1 MGYFKDLLLAL
12 GYIVALFTI
21 IKLGAVGFGYL
32 MTLVSHLSGL
42 VHTLVCFISNTL
54 DSEPLTG
61 AFLACISASPL
72 IALVMWL
79 DDK

>member
-1 MGYFKDLLLAL
+1 MGYLKNLLLTL
-12 GYIVALFTI
+12 GCIVALFTI
-21 IKLGAVGFGYL
+21 IKLGIVGFGYL
-32 MTLVSHLSGL
+32 MTLVRHLSGL
-42 VHTLVCFISNTL
+42 AHTLVCFISNTI

-72 IALVMWL
+72 IALCMWL

>member
-1 MGYFKDLLLAL
+1 MGYLKNLLLAL

-21 IKLGAVGFGYL
+21 IKLGTVGFGYL
-32 MTLVSHLSGL
+32 MTLVSNLSGL
-42 VHTLVCFISNTL
+42 VNTLVCFISNIF
-54 DSEPLTG
+54 DSEPLTA

-72 IALVMWL
+72 ITLVMWL

>member
-1 MGYFKDLLLAL
+1 MGYFKNLLLAL
-12 GYIVALFTI
+12 GCIVALFTI
-21 IKLGAVGFGYL
+21 IKLGTVGFGYL
-32 MTLVSHLSGL
+32 MTLVSNLSGL
-42 VHTLVCFISNTL
+42 VNTLVCFISNTI

-72 IALVMWL
+72 IALCIWL

>member
-1 MGYFKDLLLAL
+1 MSYFKNLLLVL

-21 IKLGAVGFGYL
+21 IKLGTVGFGYL
-32 MTLVSHLSGL
+32 MTLVNHLSGL
-42 VHTLVCFISNTL
+42 VNTLVCFISNIF
-54 DSEPLTG
+54 DSEPLTA